1 MKNFFTLFLLCV
13 CTFNKLSA
21 QILVADATTI
31 VTSQFASLKDEL
43 DASFTQTDDQGNLT
57 FMYQEVYQYDAS
69 TTPSDLSCDIY
80 NWRRE
85 RMGTIA
91 ATTTDKKTGNNLY
104 KVNVA
109 SMGCQLNDFYIL
121 EVPNRNNIK
130 QVLRFRYRA
139 SVLTASAWNIPDC
152 PGIDRVVNLKITGGV
167 PPYKVTW
174 GSTGIAGSTAIISP
188 VNTVYVQGVANEAQT
203 TAIVKNATGI
213 MHTITADIVDACG
226 NVQSTTTIIT
236 YKDITECPT
245 PPTGERKKPAFRIIF
260 SIRHWFGMPE
270 TPTNPAA
277 H

>member
-152 PGIDRVVNLKITGGV
+152 PGIDRVVNLRITGGV

-174 GSTGIAGSTAIISP
+174 GSTGSTAIISP
-188 VNTVYVQGVANEAQT
+188 NNTILVQSVNGEAQT
-203 TAIVKNATGI
+203 TAIVKNATGTV
-213 MHTITADIVDACG
+213 HTITVDIVDACG
-226 NVQSTTTIIT
+226 NTLASLPSTIIEYQT
-236 YKDITECPT
+236 SGC
-245 PPTGERKKPAFRIIF
+245 PPTNVIGEKKQPAFRIIF
-260 SIRHWFGMPE
+260 SIRHWFGIPE
-270 TPTNPAA
+270 TPTNPTA